1 MDTGGRSPLPFAP
14 VPSDK
19 RQRQR
24 ENAASRA
31 AAARQAQLRAAARR
45 RALIAGGA
53 IIAII
58 AVIAIFVSQSTK
70 GTKKKAASSPTA
82 STSTTVAPGSGPP
95 KAPPVTGGASI
106 TGATP
111 CPAADGT
118 SPHTIHFAQAPPSC
132 IDPSKQ
138 FTATFDTTEGK
149 IVVALDTK
157 RTAGTANNFIVLSR
171 YHYYDKSSFDRIDTS
186 IDIIQGG
193 SPSTQT
199 ISDPGPGYTINDEG
213 GKFTYSPGDL
223 VMARSQGANSGAA
236 QYFFVVGPKASAL
249 DGQGTYVTFGHVTQG
264 LDVLQKIEGLYKAC
278 DPSDQTCLGG
288 GPSRVVLV
296 NSVTI
301 TQS

>member
-1 MDTGGRSPLPFAP
+1 M
-14 VPSDK
+14 PSEK

-31 AAARQAQLRAAARR
+31 AAARKAQLRAAARR
-45 RALIAGGA
+45 RAAVAGIA
-53 IIAII
+53 IIGVI
-58 AVIAIFVSQSTK
+58 AVIAIFVAQST
-70 GTKKKAASSPTA
+70 GGSKKKASAAGT
-82 STSTTVAPGSGPP
+82 TSTTTAASKAGPP
-95 KAPPVTGGASI
+95 KAPPAPAGASL
-106 TGATP
+106 TGPTP
-111 CPAADGT
+111 CPAADGSAPRTT
-118 SPHTIHFAQAPPSC
+118 SFKQAPPSC

-157 RTAGTANNFIVLSR
+157 RTAGTVNNFVVLSR

-193 SPSTQT
+193 SPTTQS

-264 LDVLQKIEGLYKAC
+264 LDILQKIEGLYQAC
-278 DPSDQTCLGG
+278 DPADQTCLGG

>member
-1 MDTGGRSPLPFAP
+1 M
-14 VPSDK
+14 PSDK

-45 RALIAGGA
+45 RAAVAGAA
-53 IIAII
+53 ILAVI
-58 AVIAIFVSQSTK
+58 AVIAIFVAQST
-70 GTKKKAASSPTA
+70 GGSKKKVTSSTAA
-82 STSTTVAPGSGPP
+82 TSTTATPTTGAASAAKGPP
-95 KAPPVTGGASI
+95 KAPPAPAGKSI
-106 TGATP
+106 TGPTP
-111 CPAADGT
+111 CPAADGSSPVT
-118 SPHTIHFAQAPPSC
+118 SHFAQAPPSC

-149 IVVALDTK
+149 VVVALDTK
-157 RTAGTANNFIVLSR
+157 RTAGTVNNFVVLAR
-171 YHYYDKSSFDRIDTS
+171 YHFYDKSSFDRIDTS

-193 SPSTQT
+193 SPSTQS

-223 VMARSQGANSGAA
+223 VMARSQGKNSGAA
-236 QYFFVVGPKASAL
+236 QYFFVTGPKASAL
-249 DGQGTYVTFGHVTQG
+249 NDQGTYVTFGHVTEG
-264 LDVLQKIEGLYKAC
+264 LDVLQKIEGLYQAC

-301 TQS
+301 TES

>member
-1 MDTGGRSPLPFAP
+1 M
-14 VPSDK
+14 PSEK

-31 AAARQAQLRAAARR
+31 AATRKAQLRAAARR
-45 RALIAGGA
+45 RAALAGAA
-53 IIAII
+53 IIAVI
-58 AVIAIFVSQSTK
+58 AVIAIFVAQST
-70 GTKKKAASSPTA
+70 GGSKKKVAST
-82 STSTTVAPGSGPP
+82 TSTTVASKGGPP
-95 KAPPVTGGASI
+95 KATPVPAGASL
-106 TGATP
+106 TGPTP
-111 CPAADGT
+111 CPAADGSAVRTT
-118 SPHTIHFAQAPPSC
+118 SFKQAPPSC

-157 RTAGTANNFIVLSR
+157 RTAGTVNNFVVLSR

-193 SPSTQT
+193 SPTTQS

-264 LDVLQKIEGLYKAC
+264 LDILQKIEGLYQAC
-278 DPSDQTCLGG
+278 DPADQTCLGG

-296 NSVTI
+296 NSVTV

>member
-1 MDTGGRSPLPFAP
+1 M
-14 VPSDK
+14 PSEK

-31 AAARQAQLRAAARR
+31 AAARKAQLRAAARR
-45 RALIAGGA
+45 RAALAGAA
-53 IIAII
+53 IIAVI
-58 AVIAIFVSQSTK
+58 AVIAIFVAQST
-70 GTKKKAASSPTA
+70 GGSKKKASSAA
-82 STSTTVAPGSGPP
+82 STSTTAASTAGPP
-95 KAPPVTGGASI
+95 RAPAVPAGASL
-106 TGATP
+106 TGPTP
-111 CPAADGT
+111 CPAADGSAPRT
-118 SPHTIHFAQAPPSC
+118 TTFKQAPPSC

-157 RTAGTANNFIVLSR
+157 RTAGTVNNFVVLSR

-193 SPSTQT
+193 SPTTQS

-249 DGQGTYVTFGHVTQG
+249 DGQGTFVTFGHVTQG
-264 LDVLQKIEGLYKAC
+264 LDVLQKIEGLYRAC
-278 DPSDQTCLGG
+278 DPADQTCLGG

-296 NSVTI
+296 NSITI